1 MCGVPGDNALHKLM
15 TTLDRWRN
23 EHNSTSVLPTTQ
35 LAKIKPAYHIEYFS
49 GTKQYLFQE
58 SSLPK
63 QMRTPT
69 TQQTNIQSNWV
80 GFRQSKKNTFEA
92 NIHMGGDSVR
102 KKKGEQVRETNNQPI
117 LHEGKLSKEVLTN
130 ARSATTRWT
139 SVVTYGK
146 TKLQDNQQCTENKPL
161 FIQKLKV
168 VLYVSSTIVCFR
180 K

>member
-1 MCGVPGDNALHKLM
+1 METCGVPGDNALHKLM

-35 LAKIKPAYHIEYFS
+35 LAKIKPI
-49 GTKQYLFQE
+49 
-58 SSLPK
+58 
-63 QMRTPT
+63 M
-69 TQQTNIQSNWV
+69 
-80 GFRQSKKNTFEA
+80 
-92 NIHMGGDSVR
+92 
-102 KKKGEQVRETNNQPI
+102 
-117 LHEGKLSKEVLTN
+117 HEGKLSKEVLTN

>member
-35 LAKIKPAYHIEYFS
+35 LAKIKPTYHSAYFS
-49 GTKQYLFQE
+49 GTKRYLFQE

-69 TQQTNIQSNWV
+69 TQQTNIKSNWV
-80 GFRQSKKNTFEA
+80 GFRHSEKNTFE
-92 NIHMGGDSVR
+92 GG
-102 KKKGEQVRETNNQPI
+102 QVRETNNQPI